1 MNIFI
6 QKFLYFNWIIC
17 RSDDPGQ
24 KAQGPYINDLSSKLA
39 YILKSKEN
47 VMILCHTWD
56 YPGQGEILP
65 YFQILNYS
73 S

>member
-17 RSDDPGQ
+17 RTGDSGQ

-47 VMILCHTWD
+47 VMMLYHT
-56 YPGQGEILP
+56 
-65 YFQILNYS
+65 
-73 S
+73 